1 MRCPICGLD
10 SVRVTGSSDRPEA
23 KVVCRR
29 CSEFRIDDIFLGDFG
44 SVRAEL
50 KPYLSMYTRI
60 CAEEG
65 RRPQVIDESNIA
77 GLADTYRNTTVAA
90 KMDRLLALMG
100 RRTTF
105 AGETVPFDCDI
116 DYPAIAAKNRPECVF
131 LVTSLADLGL
141 ITRPMDASTVEGPD
155 IMTEGCLRVTAA
167 GWQRLSASDHP
178 SSSGRCFVAM
188 SFDHSMDAA
197 YENGIRPAVEDDAK
211 YEACRVDRVHHL
223 EKICDKIVNEI
234 RRSQFIVADVSQHKP
249 GVYFEAGF
257 AMALNRPVIW
267 TCREEDFDL
276 IHFDTR
282 QYNHIKWTTPED
294 LRQQLADR
302 ILATIGR
309 RLPN

>member
-1 MRCPICGLD
+1 
-10 SVRVTGSSDRPEA
+10 
-23 KVVCRR
+23 
-29 CSEFRIDDIFLGDFG
+29 
-44 SVRAEL
+44 
-50 KPYLSMYTRI
+50 
-60 CAEEG
+60 
-65 RRPQVIDESNIA
+65 
-77 GLADTYRNTTVAA
+77 
-90 KMDRLLALMG
+90 
-100 RRTTF
+100 
-105 AGETVPFDCDI
+105 
-116 DYPAIAAKNRPECVF
+116 
-131 LVTSLADLGL
+131 
-141 ITRPMDASTVEGPD
+141 MDASTVEGPD

>member
-1 MRCPICGLD
+1 MHCPICGLD
-10 SVRVTGSSDRPEA
+10 SVRITGSGDRPEA

-65 RRPQVIDESNIA
+65 RQPQVIDESNIA
-77 GLADTYRNTTVAA
+77 ALADTYRGTTVAA
-90 KMDRLLALMG
+90 KLDRLLALMG
-100 RRTTF
+100 RRSTF
-105 AGETVPFDCDI
+105 AGQIVSFDCDL
-116 DYPAIAAKNRPECVF
+116 DSPAIAAINRIESVF
-131 LVTSLADLGL
+131 LVKSLADLGL
-141 ITRPMDASTVEGPD
+141 ITQPIDATTVEGED
-155 IMTEGCLRVTAA
+155 IITDGCLKVTPP
-167 GWQRLSASDHP
+167 GWQMLSASDRP
-178 SSSGRCFVAM
+178 TSSGRCFVAM

-197 YENGIRPAVEDDAK
+197 YEVGIRPAVEDDAR
-211 YEACRVDRVHHL
+211 YQACRVDRVHHL

-234 RRSQFIVADVSQHKP
+234 RGSQFVVADVSQHKP

-267 TCREEDFDL
+267 TCREEDFNL

-282 QYNHIKWTTPED
+282 QYNHIKWRTP
-294 LRQQLADR
+294 R
-302 ILATIGR
+302 T
-309 RLPN
+309 